1 MLGFRGLRRRRRAPL
16 GLALVALALLAAV
29 LLNDRDGG
37 GGGTGR
43 GDLSYPTAP
52 ADAEVARVERVVD
65 GDTVRLQGVGPVR
78 LIGIDTPET
87 YGGETECFGPE
98 ATRYVE
104 RLLPRGARV
113 RYTVGEEE
121 RDRYGRLLVY
131 LYMPDGAALN
141 YVLVTAGYATTL
153 TIPPNDRFASI
164 FERAER
170 GARLGKSGMWAK
182 PGCAPT
188 D

>member
-1 MLGFRGLRRRRRAPL
+1 ME
-16 GLALVALALLAAV
+16 
-29 LLNDRDGG
+29 D
-37 GGGTGR
+37 
-43 GDLSYPTAP
+43 DLSYPTAP
-52 ADAEVARVERVVD
+52 RDARVAQVERVVD
-65 GDTVRLQGVGPVR
+65 GDTIRLRGIGPVR
-78 LIGIDTPET
+78 LIGVDTPET
-87 YGGETECFGPE
+87 YGGRTECFGPE

-104 RLLPRGARV
+104 GLLPRGARV
-113 RYTVGEEE
+113 RYSVGEEE

-153 TIPPNDRFASI
+153 TIPPNDRYAKV

-170 GARLGKSGMWAK
+170 GARLGRNGMWSRS
-182 PGCAPT
+182 GCAPT

>member
-1 MLGFRGLRRRRRAPL
+1 MLGFRRLTRRGGLITAL
-16 GLALVALALLAAV
+16 GALVLLAAV
-29 LLNDRDGG
+29 LVADRDGG
-37 GGGTGR
+37 GGGR
-43 GDLSYPTAP
+43 DDLSYPRAP
-52 ADAEVARVERVVD
+52 ADARVARVERVVD
-65 GDTVRLQGVGPVR
+65 GDTIRLLGVGPVR

-141 YVLVTAGYATTL
+141 YVLVTAGYATSL
-153 TIPPNDRFASI
+153 TIPPNDRFARI

-182 PGCAPT
+182 PGCAPA